1 MWARKA
7 RGSFRKYWSSRM
19 ARNKALLNPN
29 VILKRDMAGIIC
41 RNEVFRN
48 ELDGVFEVFLPEQI
62 G

>member
-1 MWARKA
+1 
-7 RGSFRKYWSSRM
+7 M